1 MEFFYIWIG
10 FGLVGFIYF
19 TYYLGDMLLSE
30 ASGSALFIFNLVLA
44 LIGGPFYALYI
55 FYDFFLK
62 GFIEERNLNA
72 RLRKEEEEE
81 EITKINAKKLK
92 EDIHKKYLLLLQ
104 DLKENHSLI
113 KNDESKLNKKFFND
127 IKKISG
133 YCDELNKSE
142 IAEVDKLREVLIFAR
157 LNVLQFFENNNIKN
171 SDELSK
177 TINTTLKKIKND

>member
-1 MEFFYIWIG
+1 MKKE
-10 FGLVGFIYF
+10 
-19 TYYLGDMLLSE
+19 
-30 ASGSALFIFNLVLA
+30 
-44 LIGGPFYALYI
+44 
-55 FYDFFLK
+55 
-62 GFIEERNLNA
+62 
-72 RLRKEEEEE
+72 KEEEE
-81 EITKINAKKLK
+81 ISKINAEKLK
-92 EDIHKKYLLLLQ
+92 EDVHKKYLLLLQ
-104 DLKENHSLI
+104 DLKESLSLI

-177 TINTTLKKIKND
+177 KINTILKKIKND